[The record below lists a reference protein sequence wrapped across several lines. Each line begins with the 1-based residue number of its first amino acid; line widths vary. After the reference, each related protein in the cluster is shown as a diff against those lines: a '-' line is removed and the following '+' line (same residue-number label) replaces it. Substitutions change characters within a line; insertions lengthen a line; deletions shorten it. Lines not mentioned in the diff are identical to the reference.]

1 MKCISFGKTFAKISC
16 VAWSVWLAQIL
27 NAQNPTLTTQKEN
40 TKPESRS
47 SAPEYIPQ
55 SDLESTLE
63 STLESALDSSSQDSK
78 TQKDTDKDA
87 TKESTKEMTQREKES
102 SSNSATKSSTQENT
116 QSSPPTSKNEKSEKK
131 DEKEA
136 NKKDTKK
143 FGNIFKSQKLDSTP
157 KSDLQADLQNSQIS
171 NQASAQSNESFITPQ
186 EYGASLYE
194 YPRGIGC
201 IKCHGAIGEET
212 LLATYTHKGK
222 QKALLVPRI
231 NNLEIFNFKTALNQ
245 DKGIMPKYNLTDEEI
260 QAIYLYISSKNP
272 TRIK

>member
-16 VAWSVWLAQIL
+16 VAWSVGLVQIL
-27 NAQNPTLTTQKEN
+27 NAQNPTPTTQKETQS
-40 TKPESRS
+40 TKLESQS
-47 SAPEYIPQ
+47 STSEYIPQ
-55 SDLESTLE
+55 SALESSLN
-63 STLESALDSSSQDSK
+63 SALDSSLQDSK
-78 TQKDTDKDA
+78 AQEEIAKDS
-87 TKESTKEMTQREKES
+87 TKESTKENAQNAQGDLQQKS
-102 SSNSATKSSTQENT
+102 SSNSTAKSSTQENT
-116 QSSPPTSKNEKSEKK
+116 QSKPAISKSEKK
-131 DEKEA
+131 DE
-136 NKKDTKK
+136 KDTKK

-157 KSDLQADLQNSQIS
+157 KADFKTDLQNSQAS
-171 NQASAQSNESFITPQ
+171 NQTNTQAGTQSNESFITPQ

-222 QKALLVPRI
+222 QKTLIVPRI
-231 NNLEIFNFKTALNQ
+231 NNLELFNFKTALNQ

>member
-16 VAWSVWLAQIL
+16 VAWSVGLAQIL

-40 TKPESRS
+40 TKPESQS
-47 SAPEYIPQ
+47 SVPEYIPQ
-55 SDLESTLE
+55 SALESTLE

-78 TQKDTDKDA
+78 AQKDTDKDA

-116 QSSPPTSKNEKSEKK
+116 QSSPATSKNEKSEKK
-131 DEKEA
+131 DEK
-136 NKKDTKK
+136 DTNK
-143 FGNIFKSQKLDSTP
+143 FGNIFKSQKLDSTT
-157 KSDLQADLQNSQIS
+157 KSDLQADLQNSQNPQIS
-171 NQASAQSNESFITPQ
+171 NQASTQSNESFITPQ

-222 QKALLVPRI
+222 QKTLLVPRI
-231 NNLEIFNFKTALNQ
+231 NNLEILNFKTALNQ

>member
-16 VAWSVWLAQIL
+16 VAWSVGLAQML
-27 NAQNPTLTTQKEN
+27 NAQNPTQSGQKEN
-40 TKPESRS
+40 TKPESQS
-47 SAPEYIPQ
+47 SVPEYISQ
-55 SDLESTLE
+55 SALESTLE

-78 TQKDTDKDA
+78 AQKDTDKDA
-87 TKESTKEMTQREKES
+87 TKESTKEMAQREKES

-116 QSSPPTSKNEKSEKK
+116 QSSPATSKNEKSEKK
-131 DEKEA
+131 DE
-136 NKKDTKK
+136 KDTKK
-143 FGNIFKSQKLDSTP
+143 FGNIFKSQKLDSAP
-157 KSDLQADLQNSQIS
+157 KADLQADLQNSQIS
-171 NQASAQSNESFITPQ
+171 NQAISQSNESFITPQ

-222 QKALLVPRI
+222 QKTLLVPRI
-231 NNLEIFNFKTALNQ
+231 NNLELLNFKTALNQ

-272 TRIK
+272 TRIR

>member
-16 VAWSVWLAQIL
+16 VVWSVGLAQIL
-27 NAQNPTLTTQKEN
+27 SAQNPTQNAQKESA
-40 TKPESRS
+40 KLESQS
-47 SAPEYIPQ
+47 SVLEYIPQ
-55 SDLESTLE
+55 SALE

-78 TQKDTDKDA
+78 SQKEIDTTKEKDT
-87 TKESTKEMTQREKES
+87 TQENLQKESN
-102 SSNSATKSSTQENT
+102 SNSTTKPSTQENPQEST
-116 QSSPPTSKNEKSEKK
+116 QSKPTTSKNEKK
-131 DEKEA
+131 DEK
-136 NKKDTKK
+136 NTKK
-143 FGNIFKSQKLDSTP
+143 FGNIFKPQKLDSTP
-157 KSDLQADLQNSQIS
+157 KADLQADLQNSHIN

-222 QKALLVPRI
+222 QKTLLVPRI
-231 NNLEIFNFKTALNQ
+231 NNLELLNFKTALNQ

>member
-16 VAWSVWLAQIL
+16 VVWSVGLTQIL

-40 TKPESRS
+40 TKPESQS
-47 SAPEYIPQ
+47 SVPEYIPQ
-55 SDLESTLE
+55 SA
-63 STLESALDSSSQDSK
+63 LESALDSSSQGSK
-78 TQKDTDKDA
+78 VQKDTDKDA
-87 TKESTKEMTQREKES
+87 TKESTKEMTQRGKES
-102 SSNSATKSSTQENT
+102 SSNSATKSITQENT
-116 QSSPPTSKNEKSEKK
+116 QSSPVTLKNEKSEKK
-131 DEKEA
+131 DEK
-136 NKKDTKK
+136 DTNK

-171 NQASAQSNESFITPQ
+171 NQASTQSNESFITPQ

-222 QKALLVPRI
+222 QKTLLVPRI
-231 NNLEIFNFKTALNQ
+231 NNLELFNFKTALNQ

>member
-1 MKCISFGKTFAKISC
+1 MKCISFGKTFLKISC
-16 VAWSVWLAQIL
+16 VAWSVGLAQIL
-27 NAQNPTLTTQKEN
+27 NAQNPTLTTQKESI
-40 TKPESRS
+40 KSQS

-55 SDLESTLE
+55 SALESTLG

-78 TQKDTDKDA
+78 VQKDTDKEA
-87 TKESTKEMTQREKES
+87 TKENAKEKAQGEKET

-116 QSSPPTSKNEKSEKK
+116 QSSPETPKNEKSEKK
-131 DEKEA
+131 DE
-136 NKKDTKK
+136 KDTKK

-157 KSDLQADLQNSQIS
+157 KSDSQTDSQNSQID
-171 NQASAQSNESFITPQ
+171 NQASTQSNESFITPQ

-201 IKCHGAIGEET
+201 IKCHGVIGEET

-222 QKALLVPRI
+222 QKTLLVPRI
-231 NNLEIFNFKTALNQ
+231 NNLEFFNFKTALNQ